1 MSVGKKQGDLFGRAR
16 NGSARDEKHMQ
27 VMRALWTARAF
38 RPTRFIQ
45 RDLRFEEAKI
55 GRKKKEERKKEKRKR
70 GCALIN
76 MSYKNAGVH
85 NLHEPKTESK
95 NRYALS
101 LSSAFLSVWSVSSL
115 CSTDLFRS
123 LSSSSPSLSLFL
135 SRLSFHRVTRNTM
148 DK

>member
-1 MSVGKKQGDLFGRAR
+1 MKRDVGRKKNRGISLAGPATGQPGMKSTCKSSGPCGPRAR
-16 NGSARDEKHMQ
+16 FDPRDSFSATSDSR
-27 VMRALWTARAF
+27 R
-38 RPTRFIQ
+38 Q
-45 RDLRFEEAKI
+45 RS
-55 GRKKKEERKKEKRKR
+55 GREKKEERKKEKRKR

-123 LSSSSPSLSLFL
+123 LSLFLLPLSLSF
-135 SRLSFHRVTRNTM
+135 SPGSPFTG
-148 DK
+148 